1 MSLATGLLLFAALAV
16 GTATAQPSA
25 ARNPAH
31 AGPAPAGAAL
41 PTADPDLPRLVI
53 PVAGV
58 RATQL
63 IDSYQ
68 DGRPGHRHEAIDIMA
83 PSGTPVLAAADGPL
97 VKLFTSVPGGL
108 TVYQFDRQGRYA
120 FYYAHLDRY
129 ASGMAEGMPLQRGQL
144 IGYVGTCGNAPGH
157 VPHLHFEVHRLGPEK
172 QWWQGAPM
180 NPFTALRNADEG
192 PLSAPSGAA
201 SP

>member
-16 GTATAQPSA
+16 GTAAAQPSA
-25 ARNPAH
+25 ARTPAH
-31 AGPAPAGAAL
+31 AGPAPSGAAL
-41 PTADPDLPRLVI
+41 PVADPDLPRLVI

-58 RATQL
+58 RAAQL

-97 VKLFTSVPGGL
+97 VKLFTSAPGGL
-108 TVYQFDRQGRYA
+108 TVYQFDPQGRYT

-129 ASGMAEGMPLQRGQL
+129 ASGMAAGLSLQRGQL
-144 IGYVGTCGNAPGH
+144 IGYVGTTGNAPGTA
-157 VPHLHFEVHRLGPEK
+157 PHLHFEMHRLGPEK
-172 QWWQGAPM
+172 QWWKGAPI
-180 NPFTALRNADEG
+180 NPFAALRNGDEL
-192 PLSAPSGAA
+192 PLRKPSSAAPR
-201 SP
+201 